1 MPGTIQDFAG
11 AAAPAG
17 WLLCFGQ
24 AVSRTTYAALF
35 AAIGT
40 AFGVGDGST
49 TFNLPDLRG
58 RTTFGKDDM
67 GGTAANR
74 LTAAAGITGT
84 TLGAVGGGQ
93 TVTLT
98 TNEMPSHSHTVQAI
112 EATSASAGGTTR
124 LGTNPAG
131 NLPSNNTGGGG
142 AHINIPPAQ
151 VVNKII
157 KF

>member
-98 TNEMPSHSHTVQAI
+98 TNEMPSHTHIDGIAGQVAGSTGTSVYGAGSGGS
-112 EATSASAGGTTR
+112 ATSGSSGT
-124 LGTNPAG
+124 
-131 NLPSNNTGGGG
+131 G
-142 AHINIPPAQ
+142 AAHQNIPPAQ